1 MSSDS
6 DSIQVPVDV
15 FVNIQTAL
23 SDLQRRVK
31 IDARNNTTQNAVRDA
46 LIESQGET
54 NRRLEILIENLNEQL
69 RSPRPHVDRQL
80 LVNVKSASTNLQT
93 NVNDALTDPGITDDE
108 RQLLNDLNKI
118 AVQILV
124 FLGRVAITVKSLGWI
139 VPVLVVPIVALAW
152 PNTAA
157 WLLGGLGAMLGG
169 GVIGTAGGV
178 MLPIVLGG
186 VIVYSTMTK

>member
-69 RSPRPHVDRQL
+69 RSPRPRIDGQL
-80 LVNVKSASTNLQT
+80 LANAENKTRNLQT

-186 VIVYSTMTK
+186 VLVYSTMTK

>member
-69 RSPRPHVDRQL
+69 RSPRPRIDGQL
-80 LVNVKSASTNLQT
+80 LANAENKTRNLQT

>member
-1 MSSDS
+1 MNS
-6 DSIQVPVDV
+6 DSIQIPTEVL
-15 FVNIQTAL
+15 FNLKNAL
-23 SDLQRRVK
+23 SECQTQLKKHDKK
-31 IDARNNTTQNAVRDA
+31 ITG
-46 LIESQGET
+46 QGEIIVT
-54 NRRLEILIENLNEQL
+54 LRETIVTLKKEQQSQ
-69 RSPRPHVDRQL
+69 RPRIDGQL
-80 LVNVKSASTNLQT
+80 LANAENKTRNLQT
-93 NVNDALTDPGITDDE
+93 NVNVALTDPGITDDE

-169 GVIGTAGGV
+169 GIIGTAGGV
-178 MLPIVLGG
+178 VLPIVIGG